1 MDVRALQE
9 RLRARGFDPGRID
22 GDMGPATIA
31 AVKAFQAAHGLVADG
46 VVGPATLGK
55 LDVMLHGAVNAPSTV
70 SSACVDLIKGYEG
83 IADGDTKTVILEPHL
98 DRIAGVIDIGYGHV
112 ILGPDGRSIRVAIH
126 GLEGALA
133 IARAQVAKLFGA
145 PAITRDQAK
154 ALLAMDINAFVAG
167 VVDLL
172 AGTSVDQAQ
181 LDALTSFSFNAGLTA
196 LKTSTLLR
204 LHRRAMPVAPGLLP
218 VKALK
223 ALSLAKAAPS
233 TIPEAF
239 SAWSYSG
246 GAWVLGLF
254 RRRLAETL
262 VYRGDGLDAAV
273 AFASAAS

>member
-1 MDVRALQE
+1 MDVRDLQG
-9 RLRARGFDPGRID
+9 RLLARGFDPGKLD
-22 GDMGPATIA
+22 GDMGPSTIA
-31 AVKAFQAAHGLVADG
+31 AIKAFQASRGLLADG
-46 VVGPATLGK
+46 VVGPKTLTA
-55 LDVMLHGAVNAPSTV
+55 LDVMLHSALNVPNTI

-83 IADGDTKTVILEPHL
+83 LADGDPRTVILEPHL

-112 ILGPDGRSIRVAIH
+112 ILGPDGKSIKVSVH
-126 GLEGALA
+126 GLEGAMAL
-133 IARAQVAKLFGA
+133 ARAQVQKLFDA

-154 ALLAMDINAFVAG
+154 QLLAMDINAFAAG
-167 VVDLL
+167 VADLL
-172 AGTSVDQAQ
+172 TGSSVTQAQ
-181 LDALTSFSFNAGLTA
+181 FDALVSFAFNTGLTA

-204 LHRRAMPVAPGLLP
+204 LHRRGMAVAAGPLP
-218 VKALK
+218 VRSLK

-246 GAWVLGLF
+246 GAWVPGLF